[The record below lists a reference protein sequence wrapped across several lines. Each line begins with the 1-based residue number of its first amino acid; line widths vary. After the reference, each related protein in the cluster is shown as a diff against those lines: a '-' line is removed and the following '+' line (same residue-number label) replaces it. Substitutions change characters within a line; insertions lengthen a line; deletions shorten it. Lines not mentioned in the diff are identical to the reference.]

1 MCVDL
6 NSNFASKAC
15 ICADVSLQGQIMKFR
30 SDILSIEFDAKEAVC
45 FILTDSEEGLS
56 VGNKH
61 LSASIAVIL

>member
-1 MCVDL
+1 
-6 NSNFASKAC
+6 
-15 ICADVSLQGQIMKFR
+15 MKFR